1 MKKLL
6 IMAVAACCLAAC
18 NKELGPEYKVAPVIS
33 NVSCSPGLDDVHA
46 GDDVRVTA
54 TVTSEYGFTGI
65 SILRALNDDETK
77 VKEEGAWL
85 STNKTDTE
93 KRYSGTIGKEK
104 ARHESDFPDTCR
116 LCLRRVYVLRGIRIY
131 RAGRDRPGADAQPR
145 SELIYTLY
153 NNMELKEILAIS
165 GQPGLYKYVA
175 QSTHGVI
182 VESLLDGRRMN
193 ASATSKVSSLTEIS
207 MFTEGDDI
215 PLADVFTKIYA
226 HTGGREAVSPKES
239 PEKLKACFAE
249 VLPDYDRDRVH
260 VSDIKKCFAWYN
272 ILVKAGF
279 TEFKL
284 PAETE

>member
-85 STNKTDTE
+85 STNKTDYGKTLF
-93 KRYSGTIGKEK
+93 RYDRQGEG
-104 ARHESDFPDTCR
+104 RHESDLPDTCR
-116 LCLRRVYVLRGIRIY
+116 LCVQRVYVLRGVRVY

-145 SELIYTLY
+145 SELIY
-153 NNMELKEILAIS
+153 
-165 GQPGLYKYVA
+165 
-175 QSTHGVI
+175 
-182 VESLLDGRRMN
+182 
-193 ASATSKVSSLTEIS
+193 
-207 MFTEGDDI
+207 
-215 PLADVFTKIYA
+215 
-226 HTGGREAVSPKES
+226 HT
-239 PEKLKACFAE
+239 
-249 VLPDYDRDRVH
+249 
-260 VSDIKKCFAWYN
+260 I
-272 ILVKAGF
+272 I
-279 TEFKL
+279 
-284 PAETE
+284 

>member
-93 KRYSGTIGKEK
+93 KRYSGTIGKE
-104 ARHESDFPDTCR
+104 
-116 LCLRRVYVLRGIRIY
+116 
-131 RAGRDRPGADAQPR
+131 RPGR
-145 SELIYTLY
+145 
-153 NNMELKEILAIS
+153 K
-165 GQPGLYKYVA
+165 
-175 QSTHGVI
+175 
-182 VESLLDGRRMN
+182 
-193 ASATSKVSSLTEIS
+193 
-207 MFTEGDDI
+207 
-215 PLADVFTKIYA
+215 
-226 HTGGREAVSPKES
+226 
-239 PEKLKACFAE
+239 
-249 VLPDYDRDRVH
+249 
-260 VSDIKKCFAWYN
+260 
-272 ILVKAGF
+272 
-279 TEFKL
+279 
-284 PAETE
+284 